1 MNGSLFNN
9 DLMHNRTKKNNKY
22 FIPVSIEATANHQT
36 LLLHQRLHEMKT
48 VQTFLNEEQDT
59 ETASPSK
66 SESVAL
72 ASSAPTSSTASP
84 VHGLMD
90 CISNPFKCR
99 VQFSN
104 IKNEIGR
111 ACQVRSR
118 GRVVVTSSLNAVV
131 LL

>member
-48 VQTFLNEEQDT
+48 VQTFLNEEQNT

-66 SESVAL
+66 S
-72 ASSAPTSSTASP
+72 SSSKDAKDDTKK
-84 VHGLMD
+84 
-90 CISNPFKCR
+90 NYR
-99 VQFSN
+99 ERSN
-104 IKNEIGR
+104 IK
-111 ACQVRSR
+111 APVS
-118 GRVVVTSSLNAVV
+118 VH
-131 LL
+131 